1 MKVIAISQHKG
12 GVGKTTTAINLG
24 AALARRG
31 YAVLLIDLDA
41 QANLTDSVGV
51 QTHRMPVE
59 ALIAHGP
66 KMKTI
71 ADVLDKQQAVL
82 PIYKTQCEPDLEC
95 LDIVPASLDLAG
107 SEAALHAK
115 VIGRELVLK
124 GLLNEVRNSDG
135 QPYDFV
141 IIDCPPSLGLLTIN
155 ALAAADDIIIPVQ
168 AQYLAVRGLNSLT
181 DIINLVRST
190 INSQL
195 KIFGVLVTQYDSR
208 KVLNRDTGE
217 TLAEMFD
224 ATIFKTKIR
233 DNVALAEAPTA
244 GQSIFEYQPTSN
256 GAADYTQ
263 LADEILDRYKLPQQK
278 QTDGKAQTV

>member
-1 MKVIAISQHKG
+1 MKVIAIAQHKG

-41 QANLTDSVGV
+41 QANLTESVGV
-51 QTHRMPVE
+51 QTDDVSVTS
-59 ALIAHGP
+59 LITYGA
-66 KMKTI
+66 KYKTI

-82 PIYKTQCEPDLEC
+82 PIYKTRCEPDASRLN
-95 LDIVPASLDLAG
+95 IVPASLDLAG

-124 GLLNEVRNSDG
+124 GLLNEVR
-135 QPYDFV
+135 QQYDFV

-155 ALAAADDIIIPVQ
+155 GLAAADDVIIPVQ

-181 DIINLVRST
+181 DIISLVRST
-190 INSQL
+190 INSRL

-224 ATIFKTKIR
+224 ATIFKAKIR
-233 DNVALAEAPTA
+233 DNVSLAEAPTA
-244 GQSIFEYQPTSN
+244 GQSIFEYQPNSN
-256 GAADYTQ
+256 GAADYAQ
-263 LADEILDRYKLPQQK
+263 LTDEILDRYKLPQQK
-278 QTDGKAQTV
+278 KTDGKKQTV

>member
-1 MKVIAISQHKG
+1 MKVIAIAQHKG

-31 YAVLLIDLDA
+31 YAVLLMDLDA
-41 QANLTDSVGV
+41 QANLTESVGV
-51 QTHRMPVE
+51 QTNVMPV
-59 ALIAHGP
+59 ASLIAHGG

-82 PIYKTQCEPDLEC
+82 PIYKTQCEPDVNC

-107 SEAALHAK
+107 SEAALYAK

-124 GLLNEVRNSDG
+124 GLLNEVR
-135 QPYDFV
+135 QQYDFV

-168 AQYLAVRGLNSLT
+168 AQYLAVRGLTSLT
-181 DIINLVRST
+181 DIIALVRST
-190 INSQL
+190 LNNNL

-217 TLAEMFD
+217 TLADMFD

-244 GQSIFEYQPTSN
+244 GQSIFEYQPNSN
-256 GAADYTQ
+256 GATDYTQ

-278 QTDGKAQTV
+278 QKDGKAQTV